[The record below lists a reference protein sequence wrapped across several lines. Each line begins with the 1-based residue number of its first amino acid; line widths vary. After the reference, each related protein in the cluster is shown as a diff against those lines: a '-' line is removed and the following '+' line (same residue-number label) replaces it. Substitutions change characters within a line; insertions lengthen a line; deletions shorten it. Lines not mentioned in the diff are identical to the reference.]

1 MTTEMTTRG
10 WIILAMLNIPLY
22 WLMAK
27 VFFKD
32 LDDFL
37 ESVRF
42 WFTPNIFSA
51 FRGEYMDDLFAEMK
65 LILWIGFSIGLV
77 YWEAGWLMDHGYFTM
92 LYKSIPV
99 AETIQGI

>member
-1 MTTEMTTRG
+1 MEASMTIRG
-10 WIILAMLNIPLY
+10 WIILGMLNIPLY
-22 WLMAK
+22 WFLGK

-42 WFTPNIFSA
+42 WLTPNIFSA
-51 FRGEYMDDLFAEMK
+51 FRGEYWDDVFAEIKFMF
-65 LILWIGFSIGLV
+65 WVGFSIAAVIG
-77 YWEAGWLMDHGYFTM
+77 EAHWLMDNGYFTM

-99 AETIQGI
+99 AEVLDGI